1 MTPMVASM
9 KTFERSIKKMNEQ
22 QKKRDPTFL
31 GNLVKKAY
39 KSKLFF
45 RVDEKWGH

>member
-1 MTPMVASM
+1 MVASM

-22 QKKRDPTFL
+22 QERSIFL
-31 GNLVKKAY
+31 GNLVKKTY